1 MVQARYIYLQD
12 GRNEQFHIID
22 HASGE
27 IVYTYGRTG
36 HPPSAFTHGHTIGL
50 DSKDRLYFAETATGR
65 RVQRFNPVYA

>member
-1 MVQARYIYLQD
+1 MMD

-22 HASGE
+22 HPSGE

-36 HPPSAFTHGHTIGL
+36 HQVGAFTHGHTIGL
-50 DSKDRLYFAETATGR
+50 DSKDRIYIAETATGR

>member
-1 MVQARYIYLQD
+1 VFSNDPEQRYIYLQD

-36 HPPSAFTHGHTIGL
+36 HQLGAFTHGHTIAI
-50 DSKDRLYFAETATGR
+50 DSKDNLYVG
-65 RVQRFNPVYA
+65 